1 MRYNGKIEKLNHIV
15 VSDPSYDKD
24 VTCRYEKTGMNEK
37 DWKIDIDIENVEDRY
52 GKYTIKGT
60 EIYIF
65 LVKDRINAELRYKG
79 TIKCLSSI
87 KIKET
92 EIGMDTACVA
102 FGINEKADEIL
113 KVQDI
118 WQPEESI
125 KTLTDG
131 LFGVVKEGTKNGEP
145 VFIWISGYITD
156 DAGYSIKDIVDYIQ
170 TQFEVKDLTKG
181 IERVID
187 IRKETTEERLK
198 NLEIDF
204 KEITEKDA
212 KLSSFFGEKKGYT
225 NISFAST
232 YLAGIELRNQQRKAG
247 ILYGELEKSPFSDTE
262 VNMIK
267 EYNLLQQRYEKEMS
281 EVENKDDLDLNY

>member
-24 VTCRYEKTGMNEK
+24 VTCRYEKNGMNEK
-37 DWKIDIDIENVEDRY
+37 DWEIDIDIENVEDRY
-52 GKYTIKGT
+52 GKYTFKGT
-60 EIYIF
+60 EFYIF

-92 EIGMDTACVA
+92 EIGMDTDCVA
-102 FGINEKADEIL
+102 LGINEKADEIIE
-113 KVQDI
+113 VQDI

-131 LFGVVKEGTKNGEP
+131 LFGTVKEGTKNGKT

-156 DAGYSIKDIVDYIQ
+156 DAGYSIQDIVDYIKY
-170 TQFEVKDLTKG
+170 QFNVKDLTKG
-181 IERVID
+181 IKRVID
-187 IRKETTEERLK
+187 IIKEDTVERLK
-198 NLEIDF
+198 NLEIEF
-204 KEITEKDA
+204 KEIAEKDTN
-212 KLSSFFGEKKGYT
+212 LSSFFDKKKGYT

-232 YLAGIELRNQQRKAG
+232 YLAGIDLRNEQRKAG

-267 EYNLLQQRYEKEMS
+267 EYNLLQKRYEKEMS
-281 EVENKDDLDLNY
+281 ELKNNDDLDLNY

>member
-1 MRYNGKIEKLNHIV
+1 MRYNGKIAELNHIV
-15 VSDPSYDKD
+15 ISDPSYGKD

-52 GKYTIKGT
+52 GKYTFKGT
-60 EIYIF
+60 EFYIF

-102 FGINEKADEIL
+102 FGINEKADEIIE
-113 KVQDI
+113 VQDI

-131 LFGVVKEGTKNGEP
+131 LFGTVKEGTKNGEP

-156 DAGYSIKDIVDYIQ
+156 DAGYSESCVNMPKVAAIASSKVERHITVISNNIIKSS
-170 TQFEVKDLTKG
+170 
-181 IERVID
+181 
-187 IRKETTEERLK
+187 IRA
-198 NLEIDF
+198 IF
-204 KEITEKDA
+204 H
-212 KLSSFFGEKKGYT
+212 FV
-225 NISFAST
+225 
-232 YLAGIELRNQQRKAG
+232 
-247 ILYGELEKSPFSDTE
+247 EKS
-262 VNMIK
+262 K
-267 EYNLLQQRYEKEMS
+267 
-281 EVENKDDLDLNY
+281 